1 MEKQILAVDF
11 GASGGRVMLGSYNG
25 NRISVE
31 NLHRFSNDPVILGDT
46 MYWDFLRLFFE
57 VKQGLL
63 KAKDRGFAGSIGIDT
78 WGVDFGLIDR
88 HGRLLGNP
96 VHYRDG
102 RTAGYLEKS
111 FQRIDKNWFYQMTG
125 NQFMEINTAFQM
137 MALGEREP
145 EALEQA
151 RSLLLMPDLFQYYL
165 TGEIKSECSIA
176 STTQLFHM
184 ESKTWA
190 WQVMEG
196 LGIPRQLFSPL
207 VSSGTVHGRLRPS
220 IAMELGIPSLEVISV
235 AGHDTQSALAAV
247 PAKEEDFI
255 FLSCGT
261 WSLLGTELKEPI
273 INQKSEA
280 YNITNELGVEGRY
293 SFLKNII
300 GLWLVQESRRQ
311 WMREGKSYEFGQ
323 LEELASHVLPL
334 QCFVDPD
341 APEFV
346 PAGDIPGRIREYCR
360 HTGQYVPQTEGE
372 IVCCINQSLALTYR
386 KALEEIEECTGK
398 RYERIHIVGGGTQSR
413 MLCQMTANACGRLV
427 AAGPVEAT
435 VLGNAMVQYM
445 AAGEFDH
452 LRQAREVLMNSV
464 EPVHYEPQ
472 QVEIWNEAY
481 ENYKQK
487 GIQS

>member
-25 NRISVE
+25 SRISVE

-63 KAKDRGFAGSIGIDT
+63 KAKDRGFSGSIGIDT

-207 VSSGTVHGRLRPS
+207 VSSGTAHGRLRPS

-261 WSLLGTELKEPI
+261 WSLLGTELKESI

-311 WMREGKSYEFGQ
+311 WMREGRSYEFGQ
-323 LEELASHVLPL
+323 LEELASHAIPL
-334 QCFVDPD
+334 QCFVNPD

-398 RYERIHIVGGGTQSR
+398 RYDRIHIVGGGAQSR

-427 AAGPVEAT
+427 VAGPVEAT

-472 QVEIWNEAY
+472 QVEIWNGAY